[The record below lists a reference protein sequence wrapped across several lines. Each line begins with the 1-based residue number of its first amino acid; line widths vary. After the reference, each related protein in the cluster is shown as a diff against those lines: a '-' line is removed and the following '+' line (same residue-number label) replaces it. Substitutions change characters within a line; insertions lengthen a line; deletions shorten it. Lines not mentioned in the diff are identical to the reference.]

1 MIAIAHFLFGA
12 LIGKSFESL
21 LLISVLAFISHF
33 LLDAIPH
40 YDQGSF
46 KQRKED
52 LTARDWGFI
61 VLDVLIGFSLVLF
74 FALKFNFWQIAFGA
88 FFAVLPDL
96 ISNIGWKF
104 KLLRKPFFK
113 QFHDFH
119 DKISFKLTP
128 EFKWLGVLLQAVV
141 IAAILALLFFV

>member
-12 LIGKSFESL
+12 LIGKSLDNL
-21 LLISVLAFISHF
+21 LLISLLAFISHF

-40 YDQGSF
+40 FDQGSF
-46 KQRKED
+46 KHRRED

-61 VLDVLIGFSLVLF
+61 VLDVLIGFALALF
-74 FALKFNFWQIAFGA
+74 IAFKFSFWQVAFGA

-96 ISNIGWKF
+96 INHGAWKF

-113 QFHDFH
+113 QFHDLH
-119 DKISFKLTP
+119 DKIGFKLTP
-128 EFKWLGVLLQAVV
+128 EFLWLGILLEGVV
-141 IAAILALLFFV
+141 IATILALLFFS